1 MKYFIT
7 ILIGGAVG
15 FLIGYVWNKFQKKEK
30 SGSNKLNVSS
40 YLVSIGELR
49 VYRAYLKEIVTS
61 VDHVW
66 GDIGKKYFSW
76 MLSEKKLAMVFEF
89 EVDFVYNL
97 LSKDFKVFDNG
108 KGVSINMPRCK
119 YDVKIK
125 DFYFYDEQGTRLKIL
140 PEFLSSIFDGGVS
153 EDEKNEL
160 VKMAIR
166 QVEEISKKVAMNIQ
180 SDVDR
185 RTKETINNL
194 LLGFK
199 KRIDSFNFYENNITH
214 DQLNIENPGLLEE
227 KLTTVED

>member
-1 MKYFIT
+1 MKYFIG

-15 FLIGYVWNKFQKKEK
+15 FLIGCIWNKFQKKEK
-30 SGSNKLNVSS
+30 SDSIKLNVSS

-49 VYRAYLKEIVTS
+49 VYRAYMKEIVTS

-97 LSKDFKVFDNG
+97 LSKDFKVFDDING
-108 KGVSINMPRCK
+108 FSIKMPKCK

-160 VKMAIR
+160 VKMAIK
-166 QVEEISKKVAMNIQ
+166 QVEEISKKVAMDIQ
-180 SDVDR
+180 LDVDKT
-185 RTKETINNL
+185 TKETINNL
-194 LLGFK
+194 LLGFN
-199 KRIDSFNFYENNITH
+199 KRIDSFNFYENNISQ
-214 DQLNIENPGLLEE
+214 DQVNIENPGLLEE

>member
-1 MKYFIT
+1 MKYFIG

-15 FLIGYVWNKFQKKEK
+15 ILIGYIWNKFQKKEK
-30 SGSNKLNVSS
+30 SDSIKLNVSS

-49 VYRAYLKEIVTS
+49 VYRAYMKEIVTS

-108 KGVSINMPRCK
+108 KSVSINMPRCK
-119 YDVKIK
+119 YDVNIK

-160 VKMAIR
+160 VKMAIK
-166 QVEEISKKVAMNIQ
+166 QVEEISKKVAMDIQ
-180 SDVDR
+180 SDVDKT
-185 RTKETINNL
+185 TKETINNL
-194 LLGFK
+194 LLGFN
-199 KRIDSFNFYENNITH
+199 KRIDSFNFYENNIRK
-214 DQLNIENPGLLEE
+214 DQVNIENPGLLE
-227 KLTTVED
+227 KKITTSEV

>member
-1 MKYFIT
+1 MKYFIG

-15 FLIGYVWNKFQKKEK
+15 FLIGYIWNKFQKIEK
-30 SGSNKLNVSS
+30 SDSIKLNVSS

-49 VYRAYLKEIVTS
+49 VYRAYMKEIVTS

-97 LSKDFKVFDNG
+97 LSKDFKVFDDIN
-108 KGVSINMPRCK
+108 GVSIKMPRCK

-160 VKMAIR
+160 VKMAIK
-166 QVEEISKKVAMNIQ
+166 QVEEISKKVAMDIQ

-185 RTKETINNL
+185 TTKETINNL
-194 LLGFK
+194 LLGFN
-199 KRIDSFNFYENNITH
+199 KRIDSFNFYENIIRQ
-214 DQLNIENPGLLEE
+214 DQVNIENPGLLEE
-227 KLTTVED
+227 KLTIAKV

>member
-1 MKYFIT
+1 MKYFIG

-15 FLIGYVWNKFQKKEK
+15 FFIGFIWNKFQKKEK
-30 SGSNKLNVSS
+30 SDSIKLNVSS

-49 VYRAYLKEIVTS
+49 VYRAYMKEIVTS

-160 VKMAIR
+160 IKMAIK
-166 QVEEISKKVAMNIQ
+166 QVEEISKKVAVNIQ

-185 RTKETINNL
+185 MTKETINNL
-194 LLGFK
+194 LLGFN
-199 KRIDSFNFYENNITH
+199 KRIDSFNFFENNISQ
-214 DQLNIENPGLLEE
+214 DQVNIENPGLLEE

>member
-1 MKYFIT
+1 MKYFIG
-7 ILIGGAVG
+7 ILIGGAGG
-15 FLIGYVWNKFQKKEK
+15 FLIGYVWNKFQTKEK
-30 SGSNKLNVSS
+30 SHSTKLNVSS
-40 YLVSIGELR
+40 YLVRIGELR
-49 VYRAYLKEIVTS
+49 VYRAYMKEIVTS
-61 VDHVW
+61 VDHIW

-97 LSKDFKVFDNG
+97 LSKDFKVIDDY
-108 KGVSINMPRCK
+108 KGVFIKMPKCK

-166 QVEEISKKVAMNIQ
+166 QVEEISKKVAMKIQ
-180 SDVDR
+180 SDVDST
-185 RTKETINNL
+185 TKETIKNL
-194 LLGFK
+194 LVGFN
-199 KRIDSFNFYENNITH
+199 KRIDSFNFYENNISQ
-214 DQLNIENPGLLEE
+214 DQVNIENPGILEE
-227 KLTTVED
+227 KLTNIKI